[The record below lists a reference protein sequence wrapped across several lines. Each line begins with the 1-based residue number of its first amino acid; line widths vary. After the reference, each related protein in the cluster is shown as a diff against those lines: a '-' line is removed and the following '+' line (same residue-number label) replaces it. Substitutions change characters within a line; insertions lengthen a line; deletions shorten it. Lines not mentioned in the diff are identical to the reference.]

1 MWHLFKRFDLTD
13 YFVVRYFTLL
23 FLLLIAG
30 CSPKVQVPDNPKPA
44 WLSAKP
50 SQAGYY
56 TGIGKGTKNGTNNY
70 IQEAKKSAF
79 EDLISEIKVTVSSS
93 SVLSTFEDDKT
104 FKEQYEQIIQTT
116 AADDIE
122 EFEQVGAWEDEGNY
136 WIYYRLS
143 KARYKEIKDQ
153 QKRNA
158 VILAIDFFEKAQ
170 AADIAGDRIQALSFY
185 FQAFKSMEKYLGEAI
200 AVTIN
205 GKDMLIVNEIYA
217 SIQSLLDKI
226 QVNVT
231 PAEVAIN
238 RRLNLNTQTVIAKA
252 MYKDLVKPAPLL
264 PLFAS
269 FEKGGGDVFPDYK
282 TDAQGNAKI
291 LINKITSRELEQ
303 TVRVKVNTDAIS
315 GTSGSP
321 VFALIAKRLQIP
333 ASQIILKVKRPIV
346 YITMDEKSFGSN
358 KNNPQISNRLKN
370 LLANSGFEFTTNK
383 KEADLWVDVL
393 CDSEKGSISGSI
405 YITYLSGTIKVSTV
419 REGKEI
425 YTTGFDRIKG
435 YGLDYDKSSQ
445 DAYNKGL
452 DVLEKERLQELLD
465 NVLQ

>member
-1 MWHLFKRFDLTD
+1 MWHLLKRFDLTV
-13 YFVVRYFTLL
+13 YFVARYSIIL
-23 FLLLIAG
+23 FLLLMAG
-30 CSPKVQVPDNPKPA
+30 CSPKVQVPDNTKPV

-50 SQAGYY
+50 SQASYY
-56 TGIGKGTKNGTNNY
+56 TGIGKGTKQGTNNY
-70 IQEAKKSAF
+70 IQEAKKSAL

-116 AADDIE
+116 AADEIE
-122 EFEQVGAWEDEGNY
+122 EFEQVGAWEDDQNY

-158 VILAIDFFEKAQ
+158 VILGTDFFEKAQ
-170 AADIAGDRIQALSFY
+170 AAEAVGDRIQALGFY

-217 SIQSLLDKI
+217 SIQNLLNKI
-226 QVNVT
+226 QVNVD
-231 PAEVAIN
+231 PAELIIN

-264 PLFAS
+264 PLIAS
-269 FEKGGGDVFPDYK
+269 FDKGGGDVFPEYK

-303 TVRVKVNTDAIS
+303 TVRVKLNIDALSGIS
-315 GTSGSP
+315 TSP
-321 VFALIAKRLQIP
+321 VFGLIARRLQVP
-333 ASQIILKVKRPIV
+333 VSQIVLKVKRPIV
-346 YITMDEKSFGSN
+346 YITADERSFGAN
-358 KNNPQISNRLKN
+358 KNNTQVSNRLKN
-370 LLANSGFEFTTNK
+370 LLANSGFEFTNNK
-383 KEADLWVDVL
+383 KEADLWMDIQ

-405 YITYLSGTIKVSTV
+405 YVTYLTGTIKVSAL

-425 YTTGFDRIKG
+425 YTTAFDRIKG

-445 DAYNKGL
+445 DAYTKGL
-452 DVLEKERLQELLD
+452 EVLEKERLQELLD

>member
-1 MWHLFKRFDLTD
+1 MWHLLKRFDLTD
-13 YFVVRYFTLL
+13 YFVLRILS
-23 FLLLIAG
+23 FLLIVITA

-50 SQAGYY
+50 SQPAYY
-56 TGIGKGTKNGTNNY
+56 TGIGNGTKQGTNNY
-70 IQEAKKSAF
+70 IQEAKKSAL

-116 AADDIE
+116 AADEIE
-122 EFEQVGAWEDEGNY
+122 EFEQVGAWEDDTNY

-158 VILAIDFFEKAQ
+158 VILATDFFEKAQ
-170 AADIAGDRIQALSFY
+170 AADAAGDRVQALGFY

-217 SIQSLLDKI
+217 SIQALLNKI
-226 QVNVT
+226 QVKVD
-231 PAEVAIN
+231 PAEMTIN

-252 MYKDLVKPAPLL
+252 MYKDLVKPVPLL
-264 PLFAS
+264 PLIAS
-269 FEKGGGDVFPDYK
+269 FEKGSGDVFPEYK

-291 LINKITSRELEQ
+291 LINKITSRDLEQ
-303 TVRVKVNTDAIS
+303 TVRVKLNINAIS
-315 GTSGSP
+315 GAGSP
-321 VFALIAKRLQIP
+321 VFDLIAKRLQIP
-333 ASQIILKVKRPIV
+333 GSQLVLKVKRPIV
-346 YITMDEKSFGSN
+346 YMTTAEKSFGLN
-358 KNNPQISNRLKN
+358 KNSPQISNRLKN

-405 YITYLSGTIKVSTV
+405 YITYLTGTIKVSAL

-425 YTTGFDRIKG
+425 YATAFDRIKG
-435 YGLDYDKSSQ
+435 YGLDYEKSSQ

-452 DVLEKERLQELLD
+452 EVLEKERLQELLD

>member
-1 MWHLFKRFDLTD
+1 MWHSVKRFDLTD

-122 EFEQVGAWEDEGNY
+122 EFEQAGAWEDEGNY

-158 VILAIDFFEKAQ
+158 VILASDFFEKAQ
-170 AADIAGDRIQALSFY
+170 AADIAGDRVQALSFY

-231 PAEVAIN
+231 PAEVTIN

-252 MYKDLVKPAPLL
+252 LYKDLVKPAPLL
-264 PLFAS
+264 PLVAS
-269 FEKGGGDVFPDYK
+269 FEKGTGDVFPDYK
-282 TDAQGNAKI
+282 TDVQGNAKI

-303 TVRVKVNTDAIS
+303 TVRVKVNIDAIS
-315 GTSGSP
+315 GTSESP
-321 VFALIAKRLQIP
+321 VFVLIAKRLQIP

-346 YITMDEKSFGSN
+346 YITMDEKSFGAN

-405 YITYLSGTIKVSTV
+405 YITYLTGTIKVSAV

-425 YTTGFDRIKG
+425 YTTAFDRIKG

-452 DVLEKERLQELLD
+452 EVLEKERLQELLD